1 MFYTLFCSLYYRSFA
16 VTYFSINPT
25 PCSSQNLPFNEFS
38 CLSLLKCLPTNYLP
52 LCSDIHIRSNI
63 SCPVSPCGS
72 PLLRSRSPQHQNGRM
87 SPSPISS
94 PRTTSG
100 ASTPLTGGSGA
111 VPLNHLRQPAYRNE
125 GFTITSRGFDDHI
138 PSRPVDPVHG
148 RFIRVQQFSAGHQE
162 RVVSE
167 ADILSSQFGKMR
179 HANVWDSHD
188 RPLHSERSSQQCFG
202 DHVKLKPSLD
212 LRSGPRHPGRNHGH

>member
-25 PCSSQNLPFNEFS
+25 PCPSQNLPFNEFS

-72 PLLRSRSPQHQNGRM
+72 PLLRSRSPQHQHGRM

-111 VPLNHLRQPAYRNE
+111 VPLNHVRQPAYRNE
-125 GFTITSRGFDDHI
+125 GFTVTSRGFDDHI

-179 HANVWDSHD
+179 HAM
-188 RPLHSERSSQQCFG
+188 PSEHSSQQCFG

>member
-125 GFTITSRGFDDHI
+125 GFTVTSRGFDDHI

-179 HANVWDSHD
+179 HAM
-188 RPLHSERSSQQCFG
+188 PSEHSSQQCFG